1 MDADSEVL
9 ELVEL
14 VDVDRDVLVDWDVL
28 LVEMLLEVLEVEVVS
43 DIVVLIEVE
52 LVLIDD
58 DVDVDWLVLEV
69 ETDNEVLELV
79 ELVDIEDEVLVVV
92 VGSPLVTSS
101 SIE

>member
-1 MDADSEVL
+1 VLEVDADSEVL

-69 ETDNEVLELV
+69 ES
-79 ELVDIEDEVLVVV
+79 EVLVD
-92 VGSPLVTSS
+92 
-101 SIE
+101 